1 MHVWT
6 LALLAV
12 ALGTDAFSVA
22 LAVGTCGVTGR
33 RLFRLAFH
41 FGLFQFLMPLIGWFL
56 GDSVASLVQ
65 PAGKYLVAAFL
76 LFVGVR
82 MIRGAFRTEAEQ
94 VERVDRTRG
103 WRLVGF
109 SVATSLD
116 ALGVGVGLGLLG
128 IGILTPAVVIGLVA
142 GAMTV
147 VGMLLGHRLTH
158 AFGQRA
164 EAVGGL
170 VLVLLAITFLRH

>member
-6 LALLAV
+6 LALLAI

-22 LAVGTCGVTGR
+22 LAVGTCGVTRR

-41 FGLFQFLMPLIGWFL
+41 FGLFQFLMPLLGWFL

-76 LFVGVR
+76 TFIGVR
-82 MIRGAFRTEAEQ
+82 MIRGAFRRETG
-94 VERVDRTRG
+94 VGNRVDRTRG
-103 WRLVGF
+103 WSLVGF

-142 GAMTV
+142 GTMTTA
-147 VGMLLGHRLTH
+147 GMLLGGRLSQV
-158 AFGQRA
+158 FGQRA
-164 EAVGGL
+164 EALGGL
-170 VLVLLAITFLRH
+170 VLLVLAFTFLRH